1 MTITQAEE
9 TLRRQLVTELT
20 SFMLH
25 KHYCENDA
33 EAIIAQMDGDII
45 WMGAAEHEYA
55 RGKETVAHIFRQ
67 FAGQVPKCNIS
78 DEEYQA
84 LQLGPETYL
93 CSGRLWIA
101 TDPSTQ
107 ISLRV
112 HQRITTAFRFVD
124 GLPRCCH
131 IHISNPYGEMTEE
144 DVGFPTNMARQSLL
158 YLQEQI
164 DLQKAQVAAQTAAL
178 RQLSFEDALTGLY
191 NRNKFTQV
199 MNAGKEGAPLRL
211 GVAYFDLNGLKEVN
225 DGMGH
230 SAGDALIRD
239 TADQIRA
246 SFDGM
251 AYRIG
256 GDEFVVIDDS
266 RGEEAFRAA
275 VESVRGRMKR
285 QGIHCSVGVSW
296 RDLHCSAVEQF
307 EEADRM
313 MYEDKR
319 HFYNTHENDRRR

>member
-178 RQLSFEDALTGLY
+178 RRLSFEDALTGLY

-246 SFDGM
+246 ALTGWPIASAGTN
-251 AYRIG
+251 
-256 GDEFVVIDDS
+256 
-266 RGEEAFRAA
+266 
-275 VESVRGRMKR
+275 
-285 QGIHCSVGVSW
+285 SW
-296 RDLHCSAVEQF
+296 
-307 EEADRM
+307 
-313 MYEDKR
+313 
-319 HFYNTHENDRRR
+319 

>member
-33 EAIIAQMDGDII
+33 EAIIAQMDDDII

-67 FAGQVPKCNIS
+67 FVGQVPKCNIS
-78 DEEYQA
+78 EGEYQVVRI
-84 LQLGPETYL
+84 GPEAYL
-93 CSGRLWIA
+93 YSGRLWIA

-112 HQRITTAFRFVD
+112 HQRITIAFRFVD

-178 RQLSFEDALTGLY
+178 RRLSFEDALTGLY

-225 DGMGH
+225 NGMGH

-246 SFDGM
+246 ALTGWPIASAGTN
-251 AYRIG
+251 
-256 GDEFVVIDDS
+256 
-266 RGEEAFRAA
+266 
-275 VESVRGRMKR
+275 
-285 QGIHCSVGVSW
+285 SW
-296 RDLHCSAVEQF
+296 
-307 EEADRM
+307 
-313 MYEDKR
+313 
-319 HFYNTHENDRRR
+319 